1 MCNGGEHEKVIMKIK
16 TLLAIAPA
24 LIILDYHKPFK
35 LHLDASDNGV
45 GTVLLQESAQNVDLP
60 IS

>member
-1 MCNGGEHEKVIMKIK
+1 MKIK

-35 LHLDASDNGV
+35 LRLDASDNGV
-45 GTVLLQESAQNVDLP
+45 GTVLVQESAQNVDLP